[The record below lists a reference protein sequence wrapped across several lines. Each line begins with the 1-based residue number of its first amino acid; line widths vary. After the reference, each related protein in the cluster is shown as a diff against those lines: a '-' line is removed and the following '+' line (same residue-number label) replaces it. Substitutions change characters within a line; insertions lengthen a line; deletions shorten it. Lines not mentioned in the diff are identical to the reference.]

1 MDFDF
6 KTTPDATSV
15 PDAVA
20 FSVTQ
25 FVEYINSIVGGRKVT
40 VEGEV
45 ASYKVNQGKW
55 VFFTLKDENSA
66 VECFG
71 LAYQLGRLEDGMQ
84 VSVFGAPRVYG
95 KTGKFSI
102 FVDTVVPKGEGA
114 LKRAFELT
122 KAKLQAEGIFDA
134 ARKRPLP
141 QFPQKIGL
149 IASRESAAYTDFM
162 RILDGR
168 FGGLEILL
176 SHVHVQGA
184 QAVEDI
190 VKSFEW
196 FNNHGVEEEIEVIVL
211 IRGGGSLEDL
221 QAFNSEQV
229 ARAVFSSK
237 IPVVCG
243 VGHERDESLADYAAD
258 VRAATPTH
266 AASLVV
272 PDRIE
277 LLSDIASFT
286 SLLNRSMD
294 HAIEWQRNRY
304 DQSIRSIEHALTGR
318 INSMQRTLHGF
329 AGYVA
334 TYQQTLANAA
344 ERIHDFVGR
353 MNSRLEYGCRQQA
366 DRITFFERQLST
378 VNPLTVLKRGYSIIK
393 SKGAVVSSIKGV
405 QPGDR
410 VDISFSDGERS
421 AKILSSQQELF

>member
-1 MDFDF
+1 MISEIS
-6 KTTPDATSV
+6 DALTL
-15 PDAVA
+15 
-20 FSVTQ
+20 SVTQ
-25 FVEYINSIVGGRKVT
+25 FIEYINSVVGGRKVT

-66 VECFG
+66 IECFG

-84 VSVFGAPRVYG
+84 VSVFGTPRVYG

-122 KAKLQAEGIFDA
+122 KAKLQQEGIFDT
-134 ARKRPLP
+134 ARKRALP

-168 FGGLEILL
+168 FGGLEIYL
-176 SHVHVQGA
+176 SHVHVQGG
-184 QAVEDI
+184 QAVDDI

-196 FNNHGVEEEIEVIVL
+196 FNEHGIEEDIEVVAL

-221 QAFNSEQV
+221 QAFNSESV
-229 ARAVFSSK
+229 ARAVFGSK

-266 AASLVV
+266 AANLVV
-272 PDRIE
+272 PDRAE
-277 LLSDIASFT
+277 LLSNVASFA
-286 SLLNRSMD
+286 SLLNRSIE
-294 HAIEWQRNRY
+294 HTFEWQRSRY
-304 DQSIRSIEHALTGR
+304 DQSIRSIEYALTGR

-334 TYQQTLANAA
+334 TYQQTLANAK
-344 ERIHDFVGR
+344 ERIQDFVAR
-353 MNSRLEYGCRQQA
+353 MNSRLEYDCQQQA
-366 DRITFFERQLST
+366 DRITFLERQLNT

-393 SKGAVVSSIKGV
+393 SKGVTVSSVKDV

>member
-1 MDFDF
+1 MLVEQEE
-6 KTTPDATSV
+6 SII
-15 PDAVA
+15 

-25 FVEYINSIVGGRKVT
+25 FVEYINLVVGKRKVT

-84 VSVFGAPRVYG
+84 VSVFGAPRIYG

-102 FVDTVVPKGEGA
+102 FVDRVVPKGEGA

-122 KAKLQAEGIFDA
+122 KAKLQHEGIFDT

-141 QFPQKIGL
+141 RFPAKIGL
-149 IASRESAAYTDFM
+149 VASRESAAYTDFM
-162 RILDGR
+162 RILNGR
-168 FGGLEILL
+168 FGGLDIYL
-176 SHVHVQGA
+176 SHVHVQGERA
-184 QAVEDI
+184 IDEIVE
-190 VKSFEW
+190 SFDR
-196 FNNHGVEEEIEVIVL
+196 FNQFGEHEGIDVIVL

-229 ARAVFSSK
+229 ARAVFGSR

-266 AASLVV
+266 AANLVV
-272 PDRIE
+272 PDREE
-277 LLSDIASFT
+277 LLASVTSSIALF
-286 SLLNRSMD
+286 NRSLE

-304 DQSIRSIEHALTGR
+304 DQSIRNMEHAIVNR
-318 INSMQRTLHGF
+318 ISGMHRMLAGF
-329 AGYVA
+329 AGYMS
-334 TYQQTLANAA
+334 TYQQSLANTQG
-344 ERIHDFVGR
+344 RIRDSVVR
-353 MNSRLEYGCRQQA
+353 MSSRFEYGCRQSA
-366 DRITFFERQLST
+366 DRIVFLERQLNA

-393 SKGAVVSSIKGV
+393 KKGV
-405 QPGDR
+405 AISSVKDVHPGDQI
-410 VDISFSDGERS
+410 DISFGDGD
-421 AKILSSQQELF
+421 AQGKILSAQQELF

>member
-1 MDFDF
+1 MDFDLH
-6 KTTPDATSV
+6 KKPEQLDEGEGT
-15 PDAVA
+15 A

-25 FVEYINSIVGGRKVT
+25 FIEYINLIVGRRKVT
-40 VEGEV
+40 VEGEI
-45 ASYKVNQGKW
+45 ASYKINQGKW

-84 VSVFGAPRVYG
+84 VSVYGAPRVYG

-102 FVDTVVPKGEGA
+102 FVDRVVPKGEGA

-122 KAKLQAEGIFDA
+122 KAKLQQEGIFDV

-141 QFPQKIGL
+141 RFPAKIGL
-149 IASRESAAYTDFM
+149 IASRESAAYTDFI
-162 RILDGR
+162 RILNGR
-168 FGGLEILL
+168 FGGLQIYL
-176 SHVHVQGA
+176 SHVHVQGERA
-184 QAVEDI
+184 TDEIVE
-190 VKSFEW
+190 SFEQ
-196 FNNHGVEEEIEVIVL
+196 FNRFGIEEGVEVIVL

-229 ARAVFSSK
+229 ARAVFGSR

-266 AASLVV
+266 AAGLVV
-272 PDRIE
+272 PDREE
-277 LLSDIASFT
+277 LLTDVASSAALF
-286 SLLNRSMD
+286 NRSLE

-304 DQSIRSIEHALTGR
+304 DQSIRSMEHAIMNK

-334 TYQQTLANAA
+334 TYQQTLANAV
-344 ERIHDFVGR
+344 ERVRDSVTR
-353 MNSRLEYGCRQQA
+353 MSSRLEYGCRQNE
-366 DRITFFERQLST
+366 DRIGFLERQLNT

-393 SKGAVVSSIKGV
+393 KKGIAISSVKDV
-405 QPGDR
+405 HPGDQI
-410 VDISFSDGERS
+410 DIAFGDGDARG
-421 AKILSSQQELF
+421 KILSAQQELF

>member
-1 MDFDF
+1 MENYSIQGKSED
-6 KTTPDATSV
+6 SV
-15 PDAVA
+15 IHEVI

-25 FVEYINSIVGGRKVT
+25 FIEYVNLVVGRRKVT

-84 VSVFGAPRVYG
+84 VSVLGTPRVYG

-102 FVDTVVPKGEGA
+102 FVDKVIPKGEGA

-122 KAKLQAEGIFDA
+122 KAKLQQEGIFDG

-141 QFPQKIGL
+141 RFPQKIGL

-162 RILDGR
+162 RILNSR
-168 FGGLEILL
+168 FGGLDIYL
-176 SHVHVQGA
+176 SHVQVQGEK
-184 QAVEDI
+184 AVSDI
-190 VKSFEW
+190 VESFEM
-196 FNNHGVEEEIEVIVL
+196 FNRFGAEEGVDVIVL

-221 QAFNSEQV
+221 QAFNSEYV
-229 ARAVFSSK
+229 ARAVFGSK

-266 AASLVV
+266 AAGLVV
-272 PDRIE
+272 LDRQE
-277 LLSDIASFT
+277 LLAGVLSDVA
-286 SLLNRSMD
+286 LLNRSLD
-294 HAIEWQRNRY
+294 HTLEWQRNQY
-304 DQSIRSIEHALTGR
+304 DRSIRSIEYAILGQV
-318 INSMQRTLHGF
+318 NAMQHVLRSFYGQLS
-329 AGYVA
+329 
-334 TYQQTLANAA
+334 TYQQALMNAQERVSDCA
-344 ERIHDFVGR
+344 RRVATQIEYQFHQGNERIIF
-353 MNSRLEYGCRQQA
+353 L
-366 DRITFFERQLST
+366 ERQLT
-378 VNPLTVLKRGYSIIK
+378 AVNPLTVLKRGYSIIK
-393 SKGAVVSSIKGV
+393 RKGSVVSSIHGV

-410 VDISFSDGERS
+410 VDISFHDGEQGAR
-421 AKILSSQQELF
+421 ILSDQQELF

>member
-1 MDFDF
+1 MKSEISDEP
-6 KTTPDATSV
+6 TL
-15 PDAVA
+15 
-20 FSVTQ
+20 SVTQ

-55 VFFTLKDENSA
+55 VFFTLKDEQSA
-66 VECFG
+66 IECFG

-122 KAKLQAEGIFDA
+122 KAKLQQEGIFDA
-134 ARKRPLP
+134 TRKRPLP

-162 RILDGR
+162 RILNGR
-168 FGGLEILL
+168 FGGLEIAL
-176 SHVHVQGA
+176 SHVHVQGS
-184 QAVEDI
+184 QAVDDI

-196 FNNHGVEEEIEVIVL
+196 FNEYGVEESIEVVAL

-229 ARAVFSSK
+229 ARAVFGSK

-272 PDRIE
+272 PDRQE
-277 LLSDIASFT
+277 LLANIADSTTFFY
-286 SLLNRSMD
+286 RSMD

-344 ERIHDFVGR
+344 GRIQDFIAR
-353 MNSRLEYGCRQQA
+353 MNSRLDYGCRQQA
-366 DRITFFERQLST
+366 DRITFLERQLNT

-393 SKGAVVSSIKGV
+393 SKGTVVSSIKDV

-421 AKILSSQQELF
+421 ARILSSQQELF